1 MNKYFKDGCFSPNW
15 VEVNEKKEDIETK
28 QTEQQRKDLATLLA
42 ELEDIKNNINSIEE
56 KQWRL
61 SNLMKFYNNGLVTE

>member
-1 MNKYFKDGCFSPNW
+1 MNKYLKNGCFSPNW
-15 VEVNEKKEDIETK
+15 VEVNDKKEDIETQ

-42 ELEDIKNNINSIEE
+42 ELEDIKNNINHIEE

-61 SNLMKFYNNGLVTE
+61 ANLIKFYNNDLVTE